1 MREGAWINAHTGAWS
16 WVSEHASWI
25 QRPEN
30 AQALGLPVKD
40 YARLATIPWDFN
52 GPGRNAIL
60 RVAMGA
66 GFIRMRGHGAEVT
79 FEFTLPIE
87 TAIQSLAPFMAR
99 HFGPMTECHFND
111 LHTESFMSIA
121 YGDLSLLP
129 LCGSMENHN
138 HQLNQPSPTFG
149 YSH

>member
-60 RVAMGA
+60 RGAMDA
-66 GFIRMRGHGAEVT
+66 GFIRMRGHGTEVT
-79 FEFTLPIE
+79 FEFTQPMESTIRALI
-87 TAIQSLAPFMAR
+87 PFLLIGLDPL
-99 HFGPMTECHFND
+99 HF
-111 LHTESFMSIA
+111 
-121 YGDLSLLP
+121 
-129 LCGSMENHN
+129 
-138 HQLNQPSPTFG
+138 
-149 YSH
+149 